1 VKSKPAPAATAAE
14 TFFNVVERVVLFALS
29 LSVGLINLA
38 IGLVMAA
45 HLGVI
50 PKAAAGPVL
59 RVTSQ
64 ATAFVSR
71 LMAPSRASP
80 AKRKPKL

>member
-1 VKSKPAPAATAAE
+1 METKPASAATTVE

-29 LSVGLINLA
+29 LSVGLVNLA

-59 RVTSQ
+59 RATSQ
-64 ATAFVSR
+64 ATALVSR
-71 LMAPSRASP
+71 IMAPSRGAAP
-80 AKRKPKL
+80 KHRAKP